1 MKNKKKIRNILIFL
15 LLFIAIDI
23 LLTQLFLHNFYYVI
37 LEKRYYAEL
46 ENRIPN
52 KYYKYTFKKK
62 TNYEANYFGI
72 SYTVKTNN
80 LGFRD
85 SEVKDLN
92 KDNNY
97 TMVIGDSFVEGAGL
111 EYEDTLVGYLNEKIK
126 TNDIKDYEFLN
137 AGVTS
142 YSSYIYQKK
151 IINIIDENPWLKVD
165 KVIVLLDKS
174 DVVDDIRYF
183 DRTEYFPVEKVEYN
197 FKNPDFFED
206 LRKGDVW
213 RFFYKQT
220 ITGFFLKEIGDILD
234 MQRRNLRDRYKL
246 SKKLKKSFFNI
257 SSNQVKAFR
266 SINTRT
272 FISNYFHG
280 NLWEEKS
287 KKSINFSIEN
297 LAELKNYLEEKNIE
311 FWVLIYPWP
320 FELVNKIQRENY
332 VNYVTEGLMKEEIN
346 YISAYDPFLMD
357 DVYLN
362 ITKNYLYQDIHF
374 NKNGNKMLADIVWE
388 TLNYE

>member
-1 MKNKKKIRNILIFL
+1 M
-15 LLFIAIDI
+15 
-23 LLTQLFLHNFYYVI
+23 
-37 LEKRYYAEL
+37 
-46 ENRIPN
+46 
-52 KYYKYTFKKK
+52 
-62 TNYEANYFGI
+62 
-72 SYTVKTNN
+72 
-80 LGFRD
+80 
-85 SEVKDLN
+85 
-92 KDNNY
+92 
-97 TMVIGDSFVEGAGL
+97 
-111 EYEDTLVGYLNEKIK
+111 
-126 TNDIKDYEFLN
+126 
-137 AGVTS
+137 
-142 YSSYIYQKK
+142 
-151 IINIIDENPWLKVD
+151 
-165 KVIVLLDKS
+165 
-174 DVVDDIRYF
+174 
-183 DRTEYFPVEKVEYN
+183 
-197 FKNPDFFED
+197 
-206 LRKGDVW
+206 RKGDVW

-220 ITGFFLKEIGDILD
+220 LTGFFLKEIGDILD

-346 YISAYDPFLMD
+346 YI
-357 DVYLN
+357 
-362 ITKNYLYQDIHF
+362 KF
-374 NKNGNKMLADIVWE
+374 NEIV
-388 TLNYE
+388 